1 METTITPLIYFYPWQ
16 CNICTF
22 ENDANN
28 TFCVMCEA
36 SRWMNDTA
44 SDSDTMYS
52 SLPSNHDA
60 EIDISNLGDIRLK
73 HAIWKILDSENIKV
87 TETTT
92 LTLNDFLLYHSSLV
106 QSTTLLNAF
115 LLLIG

>member
-16 CNICTF
+16 CTICTF
-22 ENDANN
+22 ENDGNN
-28 TFCVMCEA
+28 TICAMCEA
-36 SRWMNDTA
+36 SRWMNDTT

-52 SLPSNHDA
+52 GLPSNHDS
-60 EIDISNLGDIRLK
+60 EIDITSMKFK
-73 HAIWKILDSENIKV
+73 HAIWEILDTENIKV